1 MFGRAGCGGFGLS
14 QLGGI
19 CRAAAESWWQA
30 GGTTG
35 AVAAYLAK
43 GAASYAASKVN
54 LVSPGTYDLT
64 EVSTGASP
72 SWSAARGWHTWTGKV
87 FDTGIFPGIGTWTA
101 ICSVANCTNPPP
113 EFSAVFGATGGVTGS
128 GKYLIFAIQT
138 YHVGAG
144 PRYYAP
150 NGTTVLEPFI
160 SSSAV
165 YAIAGQTAYKNG
177 VPATALTGTPTM
189 ANLSLKIGAHQE
201 PDNNY
206 YYRFYADICALS
218 VYNTTLSAAQ
228 VAAVSAAMAAL

>member
-1 MFGRAGCGGFGLS
+1 MFPS
-14 QLGGI
+14 QLYNGVGQI
-19 CRAAAESWWQA
+19 TNTLIYSSNWWEA
-30 GGTTG
+30 GGAAG

-43 GAASYAASKVN
+43 GATSYAASKVN

-72 SWSAARGWHTWTGKV
+72 SWSAARGWYAWTGKV
-87 FDTGIFPGIGTWTA
+87 FDTGIFPGMGTWTA

-113 EFSAVFGATGGVTGS
+113 QFAVMFGATGVVNGGRL
-128 GKYLIFAIQT
+128 YLFAALQT
-138 YHVGAG
+138 YYVGTG
-144 PRYYAP
+144 PRYCAP
-150 NGTTVLEPFI
+150 NAKTVLESPV

-177 VPATALTGTPTM
+177 VFATALGGTPTT
-189 ANLSLKIGAHQE
+189 ASISLKIGAYQE
-201 PDNNY
+201 LDGRY